1 VLEFLRAR
9 LKHGMVVAFD
19 DYFCWSATQPSGER
33 KALEEYRAGDD
44 RREWVP
50 FVQYGWHG
58 QLFVLESRQGAAT
71 LQAPPT

>member
-1 VLEFLRAR
+1 MPADGEPTDIALAYVDSDLYSSTRTVLEFLRPR

-44 RREWVP
+44 RWE
-50 FVQYGWHG
+50 
-58 QLFVLESRQGAAT
+58 
-71 LQAPPT
+71 